1 MAALSEQPL
10 LPSERD
16 SSLAETSR
24 QLLSKYGKK
33 DMKLKIEGKE
43 DTLTLPASVVR
54 LLQRILDEMAEGNAV
69 TLVSLEAELSTQQ
82 AAEVL
87 NVSRPFVVKLLDDA
101 ELPHRMVGTH
111 RRVLLKDVLKY
122 KEKMHRQSREALQ
135 DLAKV
140 SQDMGLY

>member
-1 MAALSEQPL
+1 MEQLL

-33 DMKLKIEGKE
+33 DMKLRIEGKE
-43 DTLTLPASVVR
+43 DTLLLPASVVR
-54 LLQRILDEMAEGNAV
+54 LLQRILNEMAEGNAV

-87 NVSRPFVVKLLDDA
+87 NVSRPFVVKLLDAA

-111 RRVLLKDVLKY
+111 RRVFLKDVLKY
-122 KEKMHRQSREALQ
+122 KEKMCRQSREALQ